1 MNAAY
6 LLDVNVLMAI
16 VWPDNAN
23 HVAAQHWFGENMK
36 AGWATC
42 PMTQA
47 AFVRLSSNRSVTENA
62 LHPSAAITLLDRNS
76 QNAYHE
82 FWSDNLTFADAVAP
96 FRERIIGHQQIADVY
111 LLGLAMRKK
120 ARLVTFDKAIAALLP
135 PDTRKADSIV
145 VLSASDHKSP

>member
-16 VWPDNAN
+16 AWPDNVK
-23 HVAAQHWFGENMK
+23 HDAAQRWFRDHAK

-42 PMTQA
+42 PMTQS

-62 LHPSAAITLLDRNS
+62 LRPSAAITLLESNS
-76 QNAYHE
+76 QNAYHQ

-96 FRERIIGHQQIADVY
+96 FRERIIGHQQISDAY
-111 LLGLAMRKK
+111 LLGLAIRKK
-120 ARLVTFDKAIAALLP
+120 ARLVTFDKAIATLLP
-135 PDTRKADSIV
+135 PGTRRSDWIV
-145 VLSASDHKSP
+145 EIST

>member
-16 VWPDNAN
+16 TWPDNAN
-23 HVAAQHWFGENMK
+23 HVSAQRWFRDHMK

-47 AFVRLSSNRSVTENA
+47 AFIRLSSNRSITENA
-62 LHPSAAITLLDRNS
+62 LRPSAAITLLESNSRNV
-76 QNAYHE
+76 YHH
-82 FWSDNLTFADAVAP
+82 FWSDNLPFADAVAP
-96 FRERIIGHQQIADVY
+96 FRERIVGHQQIADAY
-111 LLGLAMRKK
+111 LLGLAMQKK

-135 PDTRKADSIV
+135 PGA
-145 VLSASDHKSP
+145 HKSDWIVEISSHVR

>member
-16 VWPDNAN
+16 SWPDNAN
-23 HVAAQHWFGENMK
+23 HSAAQRWFRDHMK

-47 AFVRLSSNRSVTENA
+47 AFIRLSSNRSVTENA
-62 LHPSAAITLLDRNS
+62 LHPSAAITLLERNS
-76 QNAYHE
+76 QNDYHE
-82 FWSDNLTFADAVAP
+82 FWSDNLTFTDAVAP
-96 FRERIIGHQQIADVY
+96 FRGRIIGHQQITDAY
-111 LLGLAMRKK
+111 LLGLAIRKK

-135 PDTRKADSIV
+135 PGT
-145 VLSASDHKSP
+145 HKSDWIVELSSRVH